1 MVAETTD
8 EIANLLWK
16 ARSLGGLVPIAAASG
31 IDSIEAAY
39 RVQGKIEALADMPR
53 CGWKVG
59 ATSQEAQR
67 VLDIEGPATAPMSV
81 PTCFQSPADVAVFPG
96 QSGSVESEFAFRFA
110 RDLPKRSTPYSQDE
124 VIDAVDALLPA
135 IEIVGGR
142 FEDGFNRIGP
152 IRLIADMVAHTAFVS
167 GQEVTNWRGIDLKSH
182 SVSLFKNGEQ
192 VGEGTGSLVLGDPLL
207 VLHWTAN
214 HLLDRGE
221 SIKAGQIVTTGT
233 CTGITPVAEDDVF
246 TADFGTLGKVE
257 VRIVPKRGTT

>member
-1 MVAETTD
+1 MTSRGQRQRLCLYPPAS
-8 EIANLLWK
+8 K
-16 ARSLGGLVPIAAASG
+16 A
-31 IDSIEAAY
+31 
-39 RVQGKIEALADMPR
+39 Q
-53 CGWKVG
+53 
-59 ATSQEAQR
+59 
-67 VLDIEGPATAPMSV
+67 PMS
-81 PTCFQSPADVAVFPG
+81 PCFLARARAWRASSPSVSPVICRNG
-96 QSGSVESEFAFRFA
+96 Q
-110 RDLPKRSTPYSQDE
+110 TPYSQDE

-142 FEDGFNRIGP
+142 FEGGFNRIGP

-167 GQEVTNWRGIDLKSH
+167 GQETTNWRGIDLRSH

>member
-8 EIANLLWK
+8 EIADLLWE
-16 ARSLGGLVPIAAASG
+16 ARSLGGLVPIATASG

-67 VLDIEGPATAPMSV
+67 VLDIEGPATAPMFA
-81 PTCFQSPADVAVFPG
+81 PTCFQSPANVAVFPG
-96 QSGSVESEFAFRFA
+96 QSASVESEFAFRFA
-110 RDLPKRSTPYSQDE
+110 HDLPKRQTPYSQDE

-142 FEDGFNRIGP
+142 FEGGFNRIGP

-167 GQEVTNWRGIDLKSH
+167 GRETTNWRGIDLRSH
-182 SVSLFKNGEQ
+182 SVSLFRNGEQ
-192 VGEGTGSLVLGDPLL
+192 AGEGTGSLVLGDPLL

-233 CTGITPVAEDDVF
+233 CTGITPVAVDDVF
-246 TADFGTLGKVE
+246 IADFGTLGKVE